1 MADIT
6 LTTDAPGQEELTL
19 SEAKDANM
27 LHDQFYIWEDE
38 AYTTLTLASDAIN
51 SWKATWV
58 AALPDSAGIEP
69 KLHLPGYSLPPHPQP
84 LPDSSESTLA
94 PSQFIPVPPQ

>member
-1 MADIT
+1 
-6 LTTDAPGQEELTL
+6 
-19 SEAKDANM
+19 M
-27 LHDQFYIWEDE
+27 LHDQFYIWEDG
-38 AYTTLTLASDAIN
+38 AYTPLASASDTLH
-51 SWKATWV
+51 SWKAAWA
-58 AALPDSAGIEP
+58 AALPDSVEVEP